1 MANLVPT
8 YPLEGKGARVACL
21 PCHRPLGGGTG
32 IWSQVR
38 WHLFGGRGKG
48 EPVGRVGVLVV
59 GRERSG
65 VGSSG
70 CELVWF
76 PGADSLPPQGL
87 RRRVPELP
95 LCQG

>member
-8 YPLEGKGARVACL
+8 YPLEGKGARVACA
-21 PCHRPLGGGTG
+21 PLHPSPGGTG
-32 IWSQVR
+32 LWSQVR
-38 WHLFGGRGKG
+38 RGLFGGRGEG
-48 EPVGRVGVLVV
+48 ERVGRVGC
-59 GRERSG
+59 GSCG
-65 VGSSG
+65 VGG
-70 CELVWF
+70 PAGELAWL